1 MLFPLPYTLP
11 LILDLAPSSSYNL
24 LRESEKMVKLLNN

>member
-11 LILDLAPSSSYNL
+11 LILDLAPSSSHNL
-24 LRESEKMVKLLNN
+24 LRESEKMVKLLNS